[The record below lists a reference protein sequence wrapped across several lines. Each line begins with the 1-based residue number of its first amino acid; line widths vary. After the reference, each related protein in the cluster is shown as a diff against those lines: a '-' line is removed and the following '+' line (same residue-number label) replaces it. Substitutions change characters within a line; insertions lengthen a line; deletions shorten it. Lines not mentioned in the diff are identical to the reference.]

1 MEEQLEEL
9 LFSYRQPY
17 QQGLQA
23 ELADSPSEYQSLER
37 QSEVALAT
45 LQSIFPGRE
54 ETSPVYLQDTL
65 DGAFCRI
72 LDTLKQLASELR
84 WPPGA
89 VDGKWVSTAKTA
101 IECNE
106 KVGLFM
112 QEGLWPLTE
121 VVRIYLKA
129 QVLMSGIILADLP
142 GYRDTNLARVKKT
155 EQYLIGCDEVF
166 VVANIK
172 RVTSDESVE
181 AILKQSLGPRLKEN
195 KSITVICTH
204 ADVYQ
209 IPGAE
214 KKHSD
219 VAKKDTTKAAKKTM
233 DAAYNRSAREY
244 EIAKLKRKSKTFP
257 EIQRPR
263 RKKYLYVNARSK
275 DVKAKL
281 SRRYRDLGG
290 KNKFHVYCV
299 GNEDY
304 EGSEYRAREARIF
317 AAQRS
322 GIPDLR
328 RFCHSKVAEAQFK
341 ASNYFLEV
349 EMGSLVQ
356 RLEVW
361 IAALNQEVLPEIPFD
376 CIPNLRQKLELKI
389 ESHRTAIEAALRREI
404 AAPMR
409 VGDGAFCQ
417 KAKRASQE
425 WEGWHWTSYAAW
437 CRHNGEHTTG
447 AKDYRNWNAE
457 IMDGMNKALQ
467 KHWPALEGELD
478 RQAEILEEGV
488 KREMSR
494 LRRRIQG
501 LTVPRDLIAAIST
514 KEREILYLVREESD
528 ELLNTLGTIRINTTG
543 AHVSSRIVALMIP
556 TYRACASEH
565 GTGTFK
571 CMRAHMAALMERGA
585 LFRTLRRDGLEA
597 TGAALDSLIDGVGIG
612 VAGMCDEVA
621 QQADTVRGKEAEALK
636 SSPEDV
642 RK

>member
-1 MEEQLEEL
+1 MTSSELVSTDESQTDEDSQSQADREDQIRYVVIEDIHNLSITRDSDIHRDSRELPRRLPHDDPRVEDPVHQDNMLGARTTIISSEFFNATPRGSPRRTPRASLSRQATPDFGLGSNQSTGSNGERQESSSDQAFPDISRLHLEEQGGYDVEDEQLPSETFFDPTFQKALKSAMKLARKIDSELAQCALASRPGTDLFRIWKNAQEMEKFDCPETRIIGIVGDSASGKSSLINSLLHLPNLAHKGDNGSAVTSFVTEYRRRSPRHTEPFTIEVEFSTTEEMEEQLEEL

-23 ELADSPSEYQSLER
+23 ELGDSSLEYQSLER

-142 GYRDTNLARVKKT
+142 GYRDTNLARVKKA

-214 KKHSD
+214 KKHSN
-219 VAKKDTTKAAKKTM
+219 VAGKDTTKAAKKTM
-233 DAAYNRSAREY
+233 DAAYSRSAREY
-244 EIAKLKRKSKTFP
+244 EIAKLK
-257 EIQRPR
+257 
-263 RKKYLYVNARSK
+263 
-275 DVKAKL
+275 
-281 SRRYRDLGG
+281 
-290 KNKFHVYCV
+290 
-299 GNEDY
+299 
-304 EGSEYRAREARIF
+304 
-317 AAQRS
+317 
-322 GIPDLR
+322 
-328 RFCHSKVAEAQFK
+328 
-341 ASNYFLEV
+341 
-349 EMGSLVQ
+349 
-356 RLEVW
+356 
-361 IAALNQEVLPEIPFD
+361 
-376 CIPNLRQKLELKI
+376 
-389 ESHRTAIEAALRREI
+389 
-404 AAPMR
+404 
-409 VGDGAFCQ
+409 
-417 KAKRASQE
+417 
-425 WEGWHWTSYAAW
+425 
-437 CRHNGEHTTG
+437 
-447 AKDYRNWNAE
+447 
-457 IMDGMNKALQ
+457 
-467 KHWPALEGELD
+467 
-478 RQAEILEEGV
+478 
-488 KREMSR
+488 
-494 LRRRIQG
+494 
-501 LTVPRDLIAAIST
+501 
-514 KEREILYLVREESD
+514 
-528 ELLNTLGTIRINTTG
+528 
-543 AHVSSRIVALMIP
+543 
-556 TYRACASEH
+556 
-565 GTGTFK
+565 
-571 CMRAHMAALMERGA
+571 
-585 LFRTLRRDGLEA
+585 
-597 TGAALDSLIDGVGIG
+597 
-612 VAGMCDEVA
+612 
-621 QQADTVRGKEAEALK
+621 
-636 SSPEDV
+636 
-642 RK
+642 